1 MMRDFEICINTKFV
15 FGRGAHEKAGEMLKQ
30 MGVSRLLLHHD
41 DGKYLFDTGLLEDV
55 KQDLERC
62 GINCWELSGV
72 KPNPRLD
79 LVYEGI
85 RLVKDKEI
93 DFILAIGGG
102 SVIDSAKAIGA
113 GALYEGDVWDFF
125 SKGVRVRESIPV
137 GVILTCPATGSESGD
152 VCVINNEK
160 LGQKLLTSSQVLRP
174 VLAFMNPELTMTLP
188 AFVTAC
194 SVADMF
200 SHVCERYFTPDDE
213 IGVID
218 RMSEGILKTL
228 AELGP
233 VLMKDPENYNYRAQI
248 MWIATI
254 AHNETVGIGR
264 IQDWATHEIGNELSA
279 LYDTPHGV
287 TLSVIM
293 GSWMRYVYK
302 THVERFARYAYEIF
316 GVSRQVEAE
325 QAALEGIA
333 ATEKFFKSMG
343 LPVNLKE
350 AGITDCDFDTML
362 DHINFRNGNETIG
375 GIASLSR
382 EDVRRILEMAVGDSA
397 EL

>member
-1 MMRDFEICINTKFV
+1 M
-15 FGRGAHEKAGEMLKQ
+15 
-30 MGVSRLLLHHD
+30 
-41 DGKYLFDTGLLEDV
+41 
-55 KQDLERC
+55 
-62 GINCWELSGV
+62 
-72 KPNPRLD
+72 
-79 LVYEGI
+79 
-85 RLVKDKEI
+85 
-93 DFILAIGGG
+93 
-102 SVIDSAKAIGA
+102 
-113 GALYEGDVWDFF
+113 WDFF
-125 SKGVRVRESIPV
+125 SKGVRIRESIPV

-233 VLMKDPENYNYRAQI
+233 ALMKDPGNYNYRAQI

-325 QAALEGIA
+325 QAALFHICGQHRYDQSR
-333 ATEKFFKSMG
+333 F
-343 LPVNLKE
+343 LKQHQMK
-350 AGITDCDFDTML
+350 GYSVLQQCY
-362 DHINFRNGNETIG
+362 
-375 GIASLSR
+375 
-382 EDVRRILEMAVGDSA
+382 
-397 EL
+397 

>member
-1 MMRDFEICINTKFV
+1 MMRDFEFWVNTRFI
-15 FGRGAHEKAGEMLKQ
+15 FGKGVHGQAGDVLGK
-30 MGVSRLLLHHD
+30 MGVTRLLLVHD
-41 DGKYLFDTGLLEDV
+41 DGKYLYETGLLDSV
-55 KQDLERC
+55 KADLGHS
-62 GINCWELSGV
+62 GIAVRELSGV
-72 KPNPRLD
+72 KPNPRLE

-85 RLVKDKEI
+85 KLAKEEGTE
-93 DFILAIGGG
+93 FILAIGGG
-102 SVIDSAKAIGA
+102 SVIDTAKAIGA
-113 GALYEGDVWDFF
+113 GALYDGDVWDFF
-125 SKGVRVRESIPV
+125 SKGVRVRESVPV

-152 VCVINNEK
+152 VSVINNTK
-160 LGQKLLTSSQVLRP
+160 LGQKLLTSSQALRP

-218 RMSEGILKTL
+218 RMAEGILKSL

-233 VLMKDPENYNYRAQI
+233 ALVECPGNYDYRAQV
-248 MWIATI
+248 MWIGTI

-264 IQDWATHEIGNELSA
+264 IQDWATHVIGNELSA

-302 THVERFARYAYEIF
+302 YHVERFARYAHEVF
-316 GVSRQVEAE
+316 GVSKDLEPE
-325 QAALEGIA
+325 KAAVEGIA
-333 ATEKFFKSMG
+333 ATEAFFRSMG
-343 LPVNLKE
+343 LPVSLRE
-350 AGITDCDFDTML
+350 AGIHDCDYERML
-362 DHINFRNGNETIG
+362 DLIQFGGEKQTIG
-375 GIASLSR
+375 GMTPLNR
-382 EDVRRILEMAVGDSA
+382 EDVRKILEMAG
-397 EL
+397 